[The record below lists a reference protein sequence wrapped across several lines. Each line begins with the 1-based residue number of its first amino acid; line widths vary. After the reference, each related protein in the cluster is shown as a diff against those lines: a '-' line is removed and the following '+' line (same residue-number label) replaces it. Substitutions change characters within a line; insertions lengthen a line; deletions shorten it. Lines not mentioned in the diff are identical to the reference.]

1 MTISKKLTKDQKC
14 TCIASI
20 IAVFSVIFCLLGR
33 NAAYY
38 NHIPSITQSLPKN
51 FATVMNSLMFSLAVM
66 LICIFVKNTRMKL
79 ATITYVKLITEL
91 LLLSFGININ
101 VSADFFY
108 GDLGGL
114 FFIAVDAL
122 ILLETS
128 NKELDE
134 KRIIGG
140 CWGVISVTLI
150 ISALYQIN
158 AAIVYRSIYLILF
171 YGMLFYL
178 AQVMP
183 KSFFSAKDEPS
194 AKDDKVQLAKE
205 KLLLVFILFVSALF
219 SFFTYLLVSISMHR
233 SIIPLEISTAK
244 ILCYLCWMV
253 LCLSATSLFFVH
265 FKKHSGLSLAIAASI
280 TAITATLVVITIN
293 SYSYCLVYNYY
304 NSEDQLSYIYF
315 LSQEMRHIINY
326 HGVFASTLVFSFLTT
341 RYINKNSLSLFDD
354 IECDSDDEKA
364 SLHIDAG
371 RSLCYLA
378 NAFAEN
384 NNKTSPFIVASSYE
398 NNNVQVVV
406 GASDEEMMDMIK
418 FMIYALAMRLK
429 SDNVDIG
436 GAYETLMSYMSGAL
450 YNAYNTDCSSDP
462 DFDINSYL
470 EGD

>member
-38 NHIPSITQSLPKN
+38 NHIPSITQSLPEN
-51 FATVMNSLMFSLAVM
+51 FAAVMSSLMFPLAVM

-150 ISALYQIN
+150 ISALYQFN

-183 KSFFSAKDEPS
+183 KSFFSANDEPS
-194 AKDDKVQLAKE
+194 TKDEKVHLAKE
-205 KLLLVFILFVSALF
+205 KLLLVLILLFTAL
-219 SFFTYLLVSISMHR
+219 SSLATYLLVSALTNR
-233 SIIPLEISTAK
+233 SLIPIEITAAK
-244 ILCYLCWMV
+244 LICFSCWVILCL
-253 LCLSATSLFFVH
+253 AIAALFSVS
-265 FKKHSGLSLAIAASI
+265 FKKHSTLHLVVVAILV
-280 TAITATLVVITIN
+280 AITATLVVIAIN
-293 SYSYCLVYNYY
+293 SYSYCLIYNYY
-304 NSEDQLSYIYF
+304 NPDECLGYVYF
-315 LSQEMRHIINY
+315 LLQEIRHIINY
-326 HGVFASTLVFSFLTT
+326 HGVFVCALVFSFLTT
-341 RYINKNSLSLFDD
+341 RYINKNNLSLFDD
-354 IECDSDDEKA
+354 IKCDSDDEKA